1 MKLRSCMRNNFFMTR
16 RLFAPGFYSRSYM
29 KKLFT
34 PLLLIVCLLPVK
46 GLFAQTLKPYL
57 QTPTPTSMWITWKT
71 ASDSES
77 TVLWGNAPGMLSQTT
92 SGSVKVMTDNGY
104 SNNYFYHSVQ
114 LTGLTANT
122 AYYYQIKTGN
132 DSSATLR
139 FRTLPE
145 AGQGLSDGHQ
155 RFIIIGDN
163 QLKSARWDTLVV
175 AAKRKAEE
183 LYGTPI
189 NDKINMVVNVG
200 DQVDVGTLDH
210 YENVHLDK
218 ARYMSGVLPF
228 NTLVG
233 NHETYGTLNMNAYY
247 DHFFYSQY
255 SYKGISSGTENYYAF
270 QAGRVL
276 FLMLSSEH
284 TGNVQKQWALNVID
298 SANADT
304 SVDWII
310 TECHRPYTAEQYVGD
325 ISAWLVS
332 SIVPK
337 LKESSKAALIIG
349 AHHHLY
355 ARGQFKDQPVYH
367 IISGGSAWDQYW
379 GMSTEQDFD
388 DVQKTI
394 PNWGYQ
400 IIDFDLAAKS
410 MSVSC
415 YSTGS
420 IYRYKNNQLI
430 DSFYRVYGKPAPSQ
444 PTSASGA
451 LGTVTLPVTLVSSP
465 YSTTSGEPYNS
476 TQFQVSKVSDF
487 SITSIDKLRDYE
499 NWYGSAGSPDS
510 TTNINN
516 GVDIF
521 RLTIAA
527 NSIADGKYYFRIR
540 HRDRN
545 LEWSPWSVKDS
556 FTVTGSTV
564 PSTPAITTPNKT
576 YALNTPIPINYYNG
590 PGYVKDWIGI
600 YKKGQN
606 PGSPASTVWAYVSGN
621 SGSMNLTVPT
631 SAGQG
636 EYFIAFF
643 QNDGYTEVAPRVSIF
658 VGNKPALTT
667 DSAAYATGSS
677 VTVNYTTAPG
687 LSNDWIGV
695 YRVGMTP
702 GSAQPSVLWQYS
714 SGASGAKVFNGLAK
728 GYYYATYMVSGGYF
742 EPGDRVYFSV
752 GDRIATIST
761 DKSEYNTG
769 DSIKVTFANGPGIAK
784 DWIGIYDSLANPNID
799 TLTKYTYVGG
809 QPSGLATFSGSNL
822 PPNQGNYFVVFFTND
837 SYNEISNR
845 VYFKI
850 SNNPVPVKLFDFDAL
865 RRGKINELYWVTTT
879 EKNTSLF
886 IIERSADGIHFE
898 QIGSVAAAGQSSVMQ
913 KYLFNDENPLKGTN
927 YYRLKMQDLDNTS
940 EYSNVV
946 VVNENDLQNKQLDEI
961 TIYPNPVVDKATIR
975 SDYPIEFVEVY
986 DLKGNLITRL
996 SDVKNN
1002 EFLFLGSELEPGVYL
1017 LKVQGRKL
1025 ITIKMAI
1032 TR

>member
-1 MKLRSCMRNNFFMTR
+1 
-16 RLFAPGFYSRSYM
+16 M
-29 KKLFT
+29 KKTSTIFLLLALFT
-34 PLLLIVCLLPVK
+34 CAISSN
-46 GLFAQTLKPYL
+46 AQILKPYL
-57 QTPTPTSMWITWKT
+57 QTPAPNSVWVTWKT
-71 ASDSES
+71 PSDSES
-77 TVLWGNAPGMLSQTT
+77 TVLWGTSALTLTQNT
-92 SGSVKVMTDNGY
+92 SGSVKVMSDNGY
-104 SNNYFYHSVQ
+104 PSNYFYHSVQ
-114 LTGLTANT
+114 LTGLTPNT
-122 AYYYQIKTGN
+122 PYFYRIKTGN
-132 DSSATLR
+132 DTSVTYQ

-145 AGQGLSDGHQ
+145 YGQGMSDGHQ

-189 NDKINMVVNVG
+189 SDKINMVVNVG

-218 ARYMSGVLPF
+218 ARYLSSVLPF

-233 NHETYGTLNMNAYY
+233 NHETYGTLNMSAYY

-255 SYKGISSGTENYYAF
+255 TYKGISSGTENYYAF

-284 TGNVQKQWALNVID
+284 TGNAQKQWAYSVID
-298 SANADT
+298 SANSDT

-325 ISAWLVS
+325 ISTWLVS
-332 SIVPK
+332 QVVPK
-337 LKESSKAALIIG
+337 LEESPKASLIIG

-355 ARGQFKDQPVYH
+355 ARGQLKNKPVYH

-420 IYRYKNNQLI
+420 IYKYKNNQLI
-430 DSFYRVYGKPAPSQ
+430 DSFYRVYGKAAPAQPS
-444 PTSASGA
+444 SASGT
-451 LGTVTLPVTLVSSP
+451 LGTVALPVTLISSAYSSP
-465 YSTTSGEPYNS
+465 ASEPYNS
-476 TQFQVSKVSDF
+476 TQFQVSKVKDF

-510 TTNINN
+510 TTNVNA

-521 RLTIAA
+521 RLTIPA
-527 NSIADGKYYFRIR
+527 NSISNGKYYFRIR

-545 LEWSPWSVKDS
+545 LEWSPWSVADS
-556 FTVTGSTV
+556 FTVTGSSV
-564 PSTPAITTPNKT
+564 PNTPTITTPNKT
-576 YALNTPIPINYYNG
+576 YALNTPVSISYFNG
-590 PGYVKDWIGI
+590 PGFAKDWIGI
-600 YKKGQN
+600 YKKGQT
-606 PGSPASTVWAYVSGN
+606 PGQTGSTVWSYVSGP

-643 QNDGYTEVAPRVSIF
+643 QNDLYTEVAPRVNIF
-658 VGNKPALTT
+658 VGNKPSLST
-667 DSAAYATGSS
+667 DSAAYVQGSP
-677 VTVNYTTAPG
+677 VVVNYATAPG
-687 LSNDWIGV
+687 LTNDWIGI
-695 YRVGMTP
+695 YKVGMTP
-702 GSAQPSVLWQYS
+702 GSAQPSVQWQYT
-714 SGASGAKVFNGLAK
+714 SGAAGSRTFNGLSK
-728 GYYYATYMVSGGYF
+728 GYYYVTYMVNGGYF
-742 EPGDRVYFSV
+742 EPSDRVYFSV
-752 GDRIATIST
+752 GDRIASIST
-761 DKSEYNTG
+761 DKPQYIKG
-769 DSIKVTFANGPGIAK
+769 DSIKVTFADGPGIAK
-784 DWIGIYDSLANPNID
+784 DWIGIYDSIADPNID

-809 QPSGLATFSGSNL
+809 KPSGTAAFAGSNL
-822 PPNQGNYFVVFFTND
+822 PDNAGNYFVVFFTND

-850 SNNPVPVKLFDFDAL
+850 INNPVPVSLFDFDAVK
-865 RRGKINELYWVTTT
+865 RGSVNEIYWVTAS
-879 EKNTSLF
+879 EKNTSRF
-886 IIERSADGIHFE
+886 IIERSADGINFV
-898 QIGSVAAAGQSSVMQ
+898 QIGTVAAYGNSSVMQ
-913 KYLFNDENPLKGTN
+913 KYLFNDGQPLKGQN
-927 YYRLKMQDLDNTS
+927 YYRLKMLDFDNSS

-946 VVNENDLQNKQLDEI
+946 VVSENDIQNKALDEI
-961 TIYPNPVVDKATIR
+961 TIYPNPVVDRATIR
-975 SDYPIEFVEVY
+975 SDYPIEYVEIY
-986 DLKGNLITRL
+986 DMKGNLLTRL
-996 SDVKNN
+996 DDVRTN
-1002 EFLFLGSELEPGVYL
+1002 EFLFLGSEFEPGTYL